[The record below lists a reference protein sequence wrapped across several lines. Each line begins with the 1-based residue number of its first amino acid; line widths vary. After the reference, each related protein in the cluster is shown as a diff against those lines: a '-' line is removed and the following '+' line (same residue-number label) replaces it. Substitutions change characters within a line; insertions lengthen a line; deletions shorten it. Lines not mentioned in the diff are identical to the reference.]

1 MKSFKFKAGRRLC
14 VTSASASALTEIE
27 TESITKL
34 MEIRNFEQIYA
45 GRRVAVTGHTGF
57 TGGWLCSWL
66 NIIGADVFGYS
77 LPPPTDPSLYDALG
91 LKDRLSSTIGD
102 IRDSEGVNAF
112 FQARSPEIVF
122 HLAAQPIVSAGYD
135 DPRGTFETNV
145 IGTLNVLEAARQCR
159 STRAVV
165 CITTDKVYKNKEWE
179 WGYREIDA
187 LGGTDPYS
195 ASKSAA
201 EMVVQTYQAALA
213 PRTNGVLIAA
223 ARGGNI
229 IGGGDWAENRVVP
242 DFVRAALA
250 GKPLVLRNPS
260 ATRPWQHV
268 MALAHAYLVLGHRLI
283 GAAKVRWQMLGTLA
297 RLKKATDLSEI
308 SFSRC
313 NLVGQMSGLSSA
325 QRHSQSRIIYICPAK
340 RRASAS
346 TGILLSISSVRWI

>member
-1 MKSFKFKAGRRLC
+1 
-14 VTSASASALTEIE
+14 
-27 TESITKL
+27 
-34 MEIRNFEQIYA
+34 MEPLNFEHIYA

-66 NIIGADVFGYS
+66 NMIGADVSGYS
-77 LPPPTDPSLYDALG
+77 LPPPTNPSLYDALG
-91 LKDRLSSTIGD
+91 LKNRLASTIGD
-102 IRDSEGVNAF
+102 IRDAERVNAF
-112 FQARSPEIVF
+112 FAERSPEIVF

-145 IGTLNVLEAARQCR
+145 IGTLNVLEAARH
-159 STRAVV
+159 SGNTRAVV
-165 CITTDKVYKNKEWE
+165 CVTTDKVYKNKEWE

-242 DFVRAALA
+242 DFVRAAEA
-250 GKPLVLRNPS
+250 RKPLVLRNPS

-268 MALAHAYLVLGHRLI
+268 MALAHAYLVLGDRLMKGESSFADAWNFGPLEDSDRSVGNLVQALQSRWPDVEVELGPKTFAESHYLHLSSEKARKRLEWTPPI
-283 GAAKVRWQMLGTLA
+283 NFDRTMDLTVDWYRRHAAGDDA
-297 RLKKATDLSEI
+297 RLLTDLQI
-308 SFSRC
+308 QHYRGG
-313 NLVGQMSGLSSA
+313 LV
-325 QRHSQSRIIYICPAK
+325 
-340 RRASAS
+340 
-346 TGILLSISSVRWI
+346 V